1 MSASETTAAAKPAP
15 TRAFGRFELR
25 RLLGKSVRSMSWLAF
40 DPRSQQEVMLTMP
53 RTQPADEAALQV
65 WKGETERASRLN
77 HPNLAHVVE
86 IGVHEHW
93 PYVSVDRQLGETL
106 GERLEAQRGLPPA
119 EAVEWTIQLLEGL
132 AFAHQAGMAHGDI
145 QPHQVIVS
153 DQGVVRVMG
162 LAACGVTYA
171 AEPGGRSAPVDANG
185 LQAGRAAAQRDV
197 LTAGL
202 LLHLMLSGQPALDE
216 SDTARVVDRLPP
228 VGRDIIR
235 LPWTTPQPVAEGLR
249 AIANRATD
257 RQERQRYHNAR
268 TLLTALNGWRE
279 AAANDSG
286 GPLALLLDRLH
297 TVGHLPAS
305 PGVGARVARLAMAE
319 GQRTDEM
326 AAQVL
331 QDMAL
336 SFELLRHVN
345 SAQVQGT
352 QASGGAPVL
361 TLRRAIALVG
371 LKGLRQAASTLRAWP
386 GPLNESN
393 AAALERLMD
402 RVRLAGHA
410 AQLLRPPGYDPEVVY
425 LVTILQNLGRLLVQY
440 HFPDE
445 AEQIRE
451 LMQTLPPPAPG
462 EPEQAGMTEEA
473 ASFAVLGV
481 DTEQL
486 GAAVAR
492 HWGLNDEVLHMV
504 RRLPAGR
511 PVRGAD
517 SDGDVLRL
525 TGSLANEVVDLVT
538 TQPPAKVGAALAAV
552 AQRHARVLEVTARD
566 IGEALQAARAAMKG
580 GTGPAVSSTRA
591 LAPEP
596 APAPSGPSEFA
607 RTMAARNA
615 H

>member
-1 MSASETTAAAKPAP
+1 MCI
-15 TRAFGRFELR
+15 R
-25 RLLGKSVRSMSWLAF
+25 
-40 DPRSQQEVMLTMP
+40 
-53 RTQPADEAALQV
+53 
-65 WKGETERASRLN
+65 
-77 HPNLAHVVE
+77 
-86 IGVHEHW
+86 
-93 PYVSVDRQLGETL
+93 DR
-106 GERLEAQRGLPPA
+106 
-119 EAVEWTIQLLEGL
+119 
-132 AFAHQAGMAHGDI
+132 
-145 QPHQVIVS
+145 
-153 DQGVVRVMG
+153 
-162 LAACGVTYA
+162 
-171 AEPGGRSAPVDANG
+171 
-185 LQAGRAAAQRDV
+185 
-197 LTAGL
+197 
-202 LLHLMLSGQPALDE
+202 

-393 AAALERLMD
+393 ATALERLMD

-538 TQPPAKVGAALAAV
+538 TQPPTMVGAALAAV

-596 APAPSGPSEFA
+596 ASAPSGPSEFA

>member
-1 MSASETTAAAKPAP
+1 MSASETPVAKPAP

-53 RTQPADEAALQV
+53 RTQPADEAALQL

-93 PYVSVDRQLGETL
+93 PYISVDRQLGETL

-132 AFAHQAGMAHGDI
+132 AFAHQSGMAHGDI
-145 QPHQVIVS
+145 QPHQVLVS

-171 AEPGGRSAPVDANG
+171 AEAGGRSSPVDANG
-185 LQAGRAAAQRDV
+185 LHAGRMAAQRDV

-202 LLHLMLSGQPALDE
+202 LLHLMLSGTPALDE
-216 SDTARVVDRLPP
+216 PDTARVVDRLPP
-228 VGRDIIR
+228 TGRDIIR

-297 TVGHLPAS
+297 TVGHLPAG

-371 LKGLRQAASTLRAWP
+371 LKGLRQAASALRAWP
-386 GPLNESN
+386 GPLSEPH

-402 RVRLAGHA
+402 HVRLAGHT

-445 AEQIRE
+445 ADQIRE

-481 DTEQL
+481 
-486 GAAVAR
+486 
-492 HWGLNDEVLHMV
+492 
-504 RRLPAGR
+504 
-511 PVRGAD
+511 
-517 SDGDVLRL
+517 
-525 TGSLANEVVDLVT
+525 
-538 TQPPAKVGAALAAV
+538 
-552 AQRHARVLEVTARD
+552 
-566 IGEALQAARAAMKG
+566 
-580 GTGPAVSSTRA
+580 
-591 LAPEP
+591 
-596 APAPSGPSEFA
+596 
-607 RTMAARNA
+607 
-615 H
+615 

>member
-53 RTQPADEAALQV
+53 RTQPADDAALQV

-393 AAALERLMD
+393 ATALERLMD

-596 APAPSGPSEFA
+596 ASAPSGPSEFA